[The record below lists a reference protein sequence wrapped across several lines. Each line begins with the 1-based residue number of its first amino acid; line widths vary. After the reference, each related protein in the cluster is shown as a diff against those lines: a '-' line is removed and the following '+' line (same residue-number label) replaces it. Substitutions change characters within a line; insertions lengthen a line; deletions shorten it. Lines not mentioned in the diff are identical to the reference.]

1 MAPSFISGG
10 IEMHK
15 INGILIDP
23 EERTVTD
30 VEVGYSLEEW
40 YKLLD
45 CEYVESTPIMSTQI
59 AA

>member
-1 MAPSFISGG
+1 
-10 IEMHK
+10 MHK